1 MPFALGEEYQHRMS
15 RVITVNSVGTRRQ
28 RCRRTIA
35 EALRRLMAKQEV
47 DEEAQDLAALIVF
60 SLREIDAGVQ
70 QTVTAW
76 EKRDYYL
83 KADRFLQKWMWLGPA
98 ADELEEI
105 LRDEAWGRLPA
116 ALAGLLSHFSD
127 ITINRMVRSQDLWR
141 GCYRRLLESPPGNG
155 SGP

>member
-1 MPFALGEEYQHRMS
+1 MS
-15 RVITVNSVGTRRQ
+15 RVITLNSVGTQRQ
-28 RCRRTIA
+28 RLRRTIA

-47 DEEAQDLAALIVF
+47 DEEATDLAALIVF

-83 KADRFLQKWMWLGPA
+83 KADRFLQKWLWVIPA
-98 ADELEEI
+98 ADELEKI
-105 LRDEAWGRLPA
+105 LREEAWDRLPA

-127 ITINRMVRSQDLWR
+127 ITINRMVRPETLWR
-141 GCYRRLLESPPGNG
+141 GCYERLLATPPGDG
-155 SGP
+155 SGPASY